1 MSPWSIYYQQFAQKI
16 DGILRNTTARF
27 PFMMTRSVSRL
38 LKMEKELPTLSARL
52 KRILSFA
59 LPIESHID
67 HVFISPKV
75 AVDGIQTVQFPGS
88 DHKGYSFD
96 MQ

>member
-1 MSPWSIYYQQFAQKI
+1 
-16 DGILRNTTARF
+16 
-27 PFMMTRSVSRL
+27 MMTRSASRL
-38 LKMEKELPTLSARL
+38 LKMQKELPTLSARL

-96 MQ
+96 MQQERLENGFSRRTCNLSSDSYI